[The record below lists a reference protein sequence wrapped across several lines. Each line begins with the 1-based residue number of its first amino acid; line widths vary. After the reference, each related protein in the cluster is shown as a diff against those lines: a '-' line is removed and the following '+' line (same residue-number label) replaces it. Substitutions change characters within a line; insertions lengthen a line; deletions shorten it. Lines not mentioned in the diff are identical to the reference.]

1 MMAYYNENDGL
12 YYANEE
18 FTTLFT
24 GLDQT
29 SYIYYLNGV
38 QTTLNMHGFGT
49 WNGNFY
55 VEGQINNSY
64 TGWHWSDDSNTFY
77 VNSEATTLDI
87 YGFGTWNANFYVD
100 GQINNSYTGLDPMST
115 AYYINS
121 EATTLDLEGFG
132 TWNGNFYVYG
142 QINNSYTGPD
152 GWNSAYYVNSEATTL
167 DGGGSGFWSDKAYFF
182 GSEQP
187 TGWNN
192 YFYYIDNVE
201 TTLGENGDG
210 EWNGQTYVNGVVQG
224 GGGGGGGGGSVDLES
239 GLQAFYKLSD
249 TSDSSGNNK
258 TLTNNDGVS
267 FASGKI
273 GNAAVFDGTNCLSV
287 SPFDLGTSFSFG
299 CWVNTPE
306 LNDYD
311 ILLQQFAGAGFYTMA
326 DGSIQFGDMASWN
339 AASSSGVLSTNT
351 WHHIVLVSNAGSGT
365 LYVDGASV
373 ASDNSYTLDL
383 SDNSDRP
390 FGINGEPDFSR
401 GPAKQIDAVGIWDR
415 ALNSAEIAALYNSG
429 NGLELPA
436 PIDLESGLQAF
447 YKLDDTSD
455 SSGNGN
461 TLTNNNNVSFA
472 SGKIGSAAVFDGSN
486 YLDVNMAS
494 LPQGAQ
500 NRTISFWFN
509 STKTDPQVPLYYG
522 TPTAGELVLFY
533 VDSQSV
539 IVSPYGDGVS
549 SGEIVND
556 GNWHHLLFKTNNETW
571 MLYIDGELKDSQYRS
586 TLTNGTTL
594 TIGYGSDGNTEGS
607 VDAIGIWDRAL
618 NSAEIAALYNSG
630 TGYEIDSAPVAAFV
644 KIQGNTKF
652 YGNVKFVS

>member
-55 VEGQINNSY
+55 VEGDINNSY

-77 VNSEATTLDI
+77 VNSEATTLDTT
-87 YGFGTWNANFYVD
+87 GFGTWNGNFYVD
-100 GQINNSYTGLDPMST
+100 GQINNSYTGLNSMST
-115 AYYINS
+115 AYYVNS
-121 EATTLDLEGFG
+121 EETTLDLEGFG

-152 GWNSAYYVNSEATTL
+152 GWNSVYYVNSEATTL
-167 DGGGSGFWSDKAYFF
+167 DSGGSGFWSDKAYIN
-182 GSEQP
+182 GTEQP
-187 TGWNN
+187 TGWNG

-201 TTLGENGDG
+201 TTLDTFGYGFWDGKAYSEGVEQPTGWTGYFYYINNVQTTLGDNGDG

-224 GGGGGGGGGSVDLES
+224 GGDGGGGGGGGSV
-239 GLQAFYKLSD
+239 
-249 TSDSSGNNK
+249 
-258 TLTNNDGVS
+258 
-267 FASGKI
+267 
-273 GNAAVFDGTNCLSV
+273 
-287 SPFDLGTSFSFG
+287 
-299 CWVNTPE
+299 
-306 LNDYD
+306 
-311 ILLQQFAGAGFYTMA
+311 
-326 DGSIQFGDMASWN
+326 
-339 AASSSGVLSTNT
+339 
-351 WHHIVLVSNAGSGT
+351 
-365 LYVDGASV
+365 
-373 ASDNSYTLDL
+373 
-383 SDNSDRP
+383 
-390 FGINGEPDFSR
+390 
-401 GPAKQIDAVGIWDR
+401 
-415 ALNSAEIAALYNSG
+415 
-429 NGLELPA
+429 
-436 PIDLESGLQAF
+436 DLESGLQAF

-472 SGKIGSAAVFDGSN
+472 SGKIGNAAVFDGSN

-586 TLTNGTTL
+586 TSTNGTTL

-630 TGYEIDSAPVAAFV
+630 TGYEIGSAPVAAFV
-644 KIQGNTKF
+644 KIQGNAKF